1 MDLMEFTW
9 IFFTSFGSMLSMTKR
24 SLDSLNQGVRCY
36 AVVFDS
42 AVTLANS
49 NISLKNEVVLYYLLK
64 FQVDQDLIEMS
75 DDKIDKCRKSYETI
89 PLSVPRFKKLSR

>member
-24 SLDSLNQGVRCY
+24 SLDSLNQGIRCY

-49 NISLKNEVVLYYLLK
+49 NISLKNEVVLYYLLQ
-64 FQVDQDLIEMS
+64 FQVDQDPIEMS
-75 DDKIDKCRKSYETI
+75 DDKVSQILRNYPVKYTTI
-89 PLSVPRFKKLSR
+89 